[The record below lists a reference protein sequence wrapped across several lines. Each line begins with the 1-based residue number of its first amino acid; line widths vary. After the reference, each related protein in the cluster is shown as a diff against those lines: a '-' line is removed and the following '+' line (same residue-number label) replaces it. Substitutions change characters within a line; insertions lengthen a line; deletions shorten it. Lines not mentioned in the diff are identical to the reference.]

1 MRELLVGLRLA
12 VGTLSIVPVG
22 ELPQVDRT
30 GARWAMVLAPAG
42 AIPAAVMAG
51 FVTWA
56 GTAVHL
62 PPLVIGIVV
71 VAVLGWIT
79 RAMHWD
85 GLADTA
91 DGLAAGWSRERALE
105 VMRKGDTGPV
115 AVGVLFVVLALDAA
129 CIAAVLRADAGWLL
143 VAGAVLTSR
152 AACTLIAVRGLP
164 AARPDG
170 LGVVVADNVP
180 VWAVATTAVIS
191 LAVFALLAIPA
202 GQGVLALVAGV
213 LGLAAVA
220 VLAIRCR
227 TVLGGVSGDVLGAGI
242 EIALAVMLLVLSTGG
257 LR

>member
-1 MRELLVGLRLA
+1 MKQLLIGLRLA

-30 GARWAMVLAPAG
+30 SARWAMVLAPVG
-42 AIPAAVMAG
+42 AIPAAASAG
-51 FVTWA
+51 FVIWA
-56 GTAVHL
+56 GMAVHL
-62 PPLVIGIVV
+62 TPLVVGVLV

-91 DGLAAGWSRERALE
+91 DGLAAGWNRERALE

-115 AVGVLFVVLALDAA
+115 AVGVVFVVLALDAA
-129 CIAAVLRADAGWLL
+129 CIAAVLNADAGWLL
-143 VAGAVLTSR
+143 VSGAVLASR

-164 AARPDG
+164 AARSDG
-170 LGVVVADNVP
+170 LGVVVVDNVP
-180 VWAVATTAVIS
+180 VWAVAATAAVTVGVFGL
-191 LAVFALLAIPA
+191 LAVPA
-202 GQGVLALVAGV
+202 GLVGIALVAGV
-213 LGLAAVA
+213 LGLAAVS

-227 TVLGGVSGDVLGAGI
+227 SVLGGVSGDVLGAGI

-257 LR
+257 LK

>member
-1 MRELLVGLRLA
+1 MKELLVGLRLA

-22 ELPQVDRT
+22 ELPEVDRAS
-30 GARWAMVLAPAG
+30 ARWAMVLAPLG
-42 AIPAAVMAG
+42 AIPAAVLAG

-56 GTAVHL
+56 GMGVHL
-62 PPLVIGIVV
+62 PPLVIGILV
-71 VAVLGWIT
+71 VASLGWVT

-115 AVGVLFVVLALDAA
+115 AIGVLFVILALDSA
-129 CIAAVLRADAGWLL
+129 CIAAVLSADAGWLL
-143 VAGAVLTSR
+143 IAGAVLTSR
-152 AACTLIAVRGLP
+152 VACTLIAVRGLP
-164 AARPDG
+164 AARTDG

-180 VWAVATTAVIS
+180 VWAVTPTAIAS
-191 LAVFALLAIPA
+191 IA
-202 GQGVLALVAGV
+202 VLALFAVPAGLSAVAVAAGV
-213 LGLAAVA
+213 LGLAAVG

-242 EIALAVMLLVLSTGG
+242 EIAFAVMLLVLSTGG

>member
-1 MRELLVGLRLA
+1 MRQSLIGLRLA

-22 ELPQVDRT
+22 ELPEINRT
-30 GARWAMVLAPAG
+30 SARWAMVLAPFA
-42 AIPAAVMAG
+42 ALPAAALAA
-51 FVTWA
+51 FVAWA
-56 GTAVHL
+56 GPTVHL
-62 PPLVIGIVV
+62 SPLVTGILI
-71 VAVLGWIT
+71 VAGLGWVT

-91 DGLAAGWSRERALE
+91 DGLAASWSRERALE

-115 AVGVLFVVLALDAA
+115 AVGVLLVILGSDAA
-129 CIAAVLRADAGWLL
+129 CAAAILADSAGWLL
-143 VAGAVLTSR
+143 VGAAVVASR
-152 AACTLIAVRGLP
+152 ASCTVITVRGLP

-180 VWAVATTAVIS
+180 IPAVVGTAGVV
-191 LAVFALLAIPA
+191 LAVLAVLAIPS
-202 GQGVLALVAGV
+202 GHVVLALVAG
-213 LGLAAVA
+213 LFGLAAVGI
-220 VLAIRCR
+220 LAIRCR